1 MSELD
6 DIRAI
11 VAVIDNGG
19 FARAAKRLG
28 ISKSIVSRRIAHLEA
43 DLGTRLLNRTTRGI
57 NPTAA
62 GLEFKA
68 RGERLLIELSEARDA
83 VARQQGEIAGRLR
96 LALPLFFWI
105 RYITPLLVK
114 LSMHNPRLEI

>member
-28 ISKSIVSRRIAHLEA
+28 SSKSIVSRRIAHLEC
-43 DLGTRLLNRTTRGI
+43 
-57 NPTAA
+57 
-62 GLEFKA
+62 
-68 RGERLLIELSEARDA
+68 
-83 VARQQGEIAGRLR
+83 
-96 LALPLFFWI
+96 
-105 RYITPLLVK
+105 
-114 LSMHNPRLEI
+114 